1 MPSSPLSGTRASLAL
16 AAASGITPTAST
28 VPGAP
33 AATFSRLATAAPA
46 RFAPASLYSHRLHSP
61 AAGSAS
67 PFFTS
72 MSSSPSTRAVMVA
85 SHLSAASIHASSSSS
100 ATASGAATPASPPQP
115 PQPPVLARRVQNLRV
130 FILNRPS
137 ALNALSTEMVQLM
150 TPQLKA
156 WNESDLCKVI
166 LLMAAS
172 GSRAFCAGGD
182 VKDIVLKAKTRRAEE
197 VAAGLKFFEQEYQL
211 NHLIG
216 TLKKP
221 FISLMDG
228 ITMGGGVGL
237 SVHAPFRV
245 VTENTVF
252 AMPESGIGLF
262 PDVGGSFFLPRL
274 DGELGT
280 YLGLTGHRLKASEV
294 LFAGI
299 GTHYIP
305 AHRIPMLIT
314 RLSEVEA
321 DDPEAINA
329 ILEEYVGDIGPEEW
343 QTWSLGGKVA
353 DAINRCF
360 KFDRLEEIVEALKK
374 EASKLQSIHAYVI

>member
-1 MPSSPLSGTRASLAL
+1 
-16 AAASGITPTAST
+16 
-28 VPGAP
+28 
-33 AATFSRLATAAPA
+33 
-46 RFAPASLYSHRLHSP
+46 
-61 AAGSAS
+61 
-67 PFFTS
+67 
-72 MSSSPSTRAVMVA
+72 MVA
-85 SHLSAASIHASSSSS
+85 SHLSAASIHASSTSAAAASSTSS
-100 ATASGAATPASPPQP
+100 ATGASTPASPPQP

-156 WNESDLCKVI
+156 WDESDLCKVI

-182 VKDIVLKAKTRRAEE
+182 VKDIVLKAKTRREE
-197 VAAGLKFFEQEYQL
+197 ELAAALKFFEQEYQL

-237 SVHAPFRV
+237 SVHAPFRI

-252 AMPESGIGLF
+252 AMPESVIGLF

-280 YLGLTGHRLKASEV
+280 YLGLTGHRLKSTEV
-294 LFAGI
+294 
-299 GTHYIP
+299 
-305 AHRIPMLIT
+305 
-314 RLSEVEA
+314 
-321 DDPEAINA
+321 
-329 ILEEYVGDIGPEEW
+329 
-343 QTWSLGGKVA
+343 
-353 DAINRCF
+353 
-360 KFDRLEEIVEALKK
+360 
-374 EASKLQSIHAYVI
+374 